1 MREDL
6 VKVAKKSERVGGL
19 TESSEEERVGGLR
32 ERVGGLREI
41 SVEERACRR
50 T

>member
-1 MREDL
+1 MQEDL
-6 VKVAKKSERVGGL
+6 EKLVKKS
-19 TESSEEERVGGLR
+19 

-41 SVEERACRR
+41 SEEERACRR